1 MKNRVNLIII
11 ALFLAIPVVS
21 FGQKVYKFGH
31 INKQDIIQILP
42 DRDSAIVKLQKY
54 QKDLE
59 NQLDIMNVEYNTKLQ
74 KYLDDQKGPTPMD
87 PLIKQSREKDLTT
100 MQQNIQQFQET
111 AQQGMQQKQT
121 ELMQPILEKIQKA
134 ISEVGKEGGF
144 TYIFDLATQSVA
156 YYSSDS
162 QDVTDLVKQKLN
174 ITKSAGSTKTGG
186 TKK

>member
-1 MKNRVNLIII
+1 
-11 ALFLAIPVVS
+11 
-21 FGQKVYKFGH
+21 
-31 INKQDIIQILP
+31 
-42 DRDSAIVKLQKY
+42 
-54 QKDLE
+54 
-59 NQLDIMNVEYNTKLQ
+59 
-74 KYLDDQKGPTPMD
+74 
-87 PLIKQSREKDLTT
+87 

-111 AQQGMQQKQT
+111 AQQGMQQKQA
-121 ELMQPILEKIQKA
+121 ELMQPILDKIQKA

-156 YYSSDS
+156 YYSADS